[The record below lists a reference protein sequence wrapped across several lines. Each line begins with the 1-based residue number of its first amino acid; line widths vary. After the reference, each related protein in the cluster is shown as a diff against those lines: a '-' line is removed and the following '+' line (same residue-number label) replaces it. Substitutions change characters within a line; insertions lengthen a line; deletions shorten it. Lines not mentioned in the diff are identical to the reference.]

1 MRSSD
6 WSSDVC
12 SSDLA
17 GGELVALP
25 GIDYG
30 GRRRRVSRL
39 REALV
44 LRTADA
50 VTAASAPILDSLEK
64 LGISAHRV
72 PLGVDLRAWPPM
84 PPRRRGAGPAKLIHV
99 ASLNRV
105 KDQATLLRAL
115 SILARAGHEF
125 TMDVVGGGTLHGE
138 VHRLAKDLG
147 LESHVCLRAVQH
159 HISPRPR

>member
-1 MRSSD
+1 MQKTAYESRISD

-12 SSDLA
+12 SSDL
-17 GGELVALP
+17 
-25 GIDYG
+25 
-30 GRRRRVSRL
+30 
-39 REALV
+39 
-44 LRTADA
+44 
-50 VTAASAPILDSLEK
+50 K

-84 PPRRRGAGPAKLIHV
+84 PPRRRGAGRAKLIHV

-125 TMDVVGGGTLHGE
+125 TMDVVGGDPLPGE
-138 VHRLAKDLG
+138 VQLLATELG
-147 LESHVCLRAVQH
+147 LESPVRLRGF
-159 HISPRPR
+159 RPQREPQPKLATTDMLETASRPEARPLAHTAEG

>member
-1 MRSSD
+1 MQKTAYESRISD

-12 SSDLA
+12 SSDL
-17 GGELVALP
+17 
-25 GIDYG
+25 
-30 GRRRRVSRL
+30 
-39 REALV
+39 
-44 LRTADA
+44 
-50 VTAASAPILDSLEK
+50 K

-84 PPRRRGAGPAKLIHV
+84 PPRRRGAGRAKLIHV

-125 TMDVVGGGTLHGE
+125 TMDVVGVDTLHGE
-138 VHRLAKDLG
+138 VQRLATELG
-147 LESHVCLRAVQH
+147 LESRVRFRGFRTQRELRPMLAAAALLDRKH
-159 HISPRPR
+159 RPEAGPPARVEATGVRVPPG